1 MIRTKPKQCWDE
13 IPDVVAFDLLPAQD
27 DKIFG
32 SPHHES
38 HELVAQQL
46 LDLVGLLDRDGHADG
61 VDARLDL
68 SKKEM
73 KNMDFESFNYKS
85 LKASSSNQVETT
97 LDRKTIFKYSK
108 FLRVRTAQR
117 LALTLITQRPRVRF
131 SSLEIYRERCC

>member
-1 MIRTKPKQCWDE
+1 MRTKLKQGWE
-13 IPDVVAFDLLPAQD
+13 EKPDVVAFDLLPAQD

-32 SPHHES
+32 SPHHEP

-68 SKKEM
+68 RKKEM

-97 LDRKTIFKYSK
+97 LDRKTIFKYFK
-108 FLRVRTAQR
+108 LLRVRTAQR
-117 LALTLITQRPRVRF
+117 TAFSRITQRPRV
-131 SSLEIYRERCC
+131 